1 MNKLDIEYTD
11 IIKPDSDT
19 RIKDKKLIEFLN
31 SIKSGKL
38 RRILRYYIEDRCFF
52 ENYRYET
59 LVCEFKE
66 YLSDKNTNNYFLPDM
81 NDRLEEILKMLLK
94 L

>member
-1 MNKLDIEYTD
+1 MTRLDIEYTD
-11 IIKPDSDT
+11 KIKPDSDT
-19 RIKDKKLIEFLN
+19 RIKDRKLIEFLN

-59 LVCEFKE
+59 LRDEFDK
-66 YLSDKNTNNYFLPDM
+66 YLKDKDNHSYFLPDM
-81 NDRLEEILKMLLK
+81 NDRLEGILKMLLK